1 MRRARNGEG
10 PTLIECKTY
19 RWRLHAEQR
28 NDPPDPRPQEEID
41 LGPRHDPIATFG
53 GHLAQQGVATAE
65 SLKQIDGEV
74 AAAVDEAIDFAKASP
89 FPKPEDALT
98 DVFAP

>member
-1 MRRARNGEG
+1 LE
-10 PTLIECKTY
+10 
-19 RWRLHAEQR
+19 
-28 NDPPDPRPQEEID
+28 
-41 LGPRHDPIATFG
+41 
-53 GHLAQQGVATAE
+53 
-65 SLKQIDGEV
+65 QIDGEV